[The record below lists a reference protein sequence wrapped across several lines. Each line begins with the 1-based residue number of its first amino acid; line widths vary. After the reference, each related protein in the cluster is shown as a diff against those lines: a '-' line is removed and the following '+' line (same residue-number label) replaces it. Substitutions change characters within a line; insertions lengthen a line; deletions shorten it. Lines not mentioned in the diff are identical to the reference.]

1 LVVFDQKGIIS
12 NQLTTGADNRGGR
25 IIGYW
30 YSAEDQPSNAVMAV
44 LGIFGNERMK
54 IIKVTI

>member
-1 LVVFDQKGIIS
+1 MMSDYFECAQDK
-12 NQLTTGADNRGGR
+12 
-25 IIGYW
+25 YW
-30 YSAEDQPSNAVMAV
+30 YSAEGQPSNAVMAV